1 MRTAID
7 TSVILAIWGKEPGF
21 ERWEKEL
28 KFAAENGEL
37 CICPVVFAEIAAGF
51 DSANALLVALAS
63 LAISYDEINP
73 ESARLAGLIHLRY
86 RHEGGSREHL
96 IPDFLI
102 AAHAQKQC
110 TRLAAIDRGYLR
122 RYFPRLALVNLRKS

>member
-1 MRTAID
+1 M
-7 TSVILAIWGKEPGF
+7 
-21 ERWEKEL
+21 

-51 DSANALLVALAS
+51 DSANALLVALGS

-73 ESARLAGLIHLRY
+73 EAARLAGVIHLRY
-86 RHEGGSREHL
+86 RQEGGPREHL

-122 RYFPRLALVNLRKS
+122 RYFPSLTLVEPF